1 MCEETVEINT
11 EEEWYEFLES
21 ATEEELL
28 VLKEDILNGTAIPE
42 DDEDD
47 QLFLILYITLMRR
60 TSGYDESIC

>member
-28 VLKEDILNGTAIPE
+28 VLREDILNGTAIPE

-47 QLFLILYITLMRR
+47 
-60 TSGYDESIC
+60 